1 MDPVPM
7 TIAAAVATAL
17 ISALLILWKKQERGD
32 LASAA
37 RETDCNARGA
47 RMEAEVIATK
57 AMIIDLYRVRASDAE
72 SRAEISAL
80 HATQMAETARVCA
93 RVLRRYED
101 TPIPDSSGE
110 TTRIQKVVK

>member
-1 MDPVPM
+1 M
-7 TIAAAVATAL
+7 TIASAVAAAL

-32 LASAA
+32 MASTA
-37 RETDCNARGA
+37 RELECNARGA

-57 AMIIDLYRVRASDAE
+57 AMIIDVYRVRASDAE

-80 HATQMAETARVCA
+80 HAMQMAETARVCA

-101 TPIPDSSGE
+101 TPIPGSSGE
-110 TTRIQKVVK
+110 TTKILKTIK

>member
-37 RETDCNARGA
+37 RETECNARGA
-47 RMEAEVIATK
+47 RMETEVIATK
-57 AMIIDLYRVRASDAE
+57 ALIIDLYRVRASDAE

-110 TTRIQKVVK
+110 TTRVQKVVK